1 MATMNRPKNTTQPQQ
16 IPIDHSI
23 LTSIDEG
30 WLLSQPE
37 TPSGS
42 CASSL
47 FEATCRCCGR
57 QDCESIDIFNRAIK
71 KSESDTRLAAGNK
84 HLYIGIIPLHLN

>member
-1 MATMNRPKNTTQPQQ
+1 MTTMNRPKNTTQPQQ